1 MDAEKTLAEVG
12 LLTVAKKPDGRKGRI
27 FRKKRGKLETNQK
40 KDLIKDIRG
49 LLRVEWDNDTIDL
62 DKLKQI
68 KALLEQ
74 SIQEE

>member
-12 LLTVAKKPDGRKGRI
+12 LLTIVKKPDARKGRI
-27 FRKKRGKLETNQK
+27 FRKKRGKIDTNQK

-49 LLRVEWDNDTIDL
+49 LLRVEWDSEIVDL

-68 KALLEQ
+68 KALLEAAQ
-74 SIQEE
+74 TEE

>member
-12 LLTVAKKPDGRKGRI
+12 LLTVVKKPDGRKGRI